1 MSISSLD
8 QLHIIT
14 SLLTNKLFTNSTWIL
29 PSKLGVYL
37 TMVPSNQVSQ
47 IEVGSGSKAVANN
60 NSNTATY
67 NTLTVFRGSHVC
79 ETRPFGK
86 YEPL

>member
-1 MSISSLD
+1 
-8 QLHIIT
+8 
-14 SLLTNKLFTNSTWIL
+14 
-29 PSKLGVYL
+29 
-37 TMVPSNQVSQ
+37 MVPSNQVSQ
-47 IEVGSGSKAVANN
+47 VEVGSGSKAVANN

-86 YEPL
+86 YEPRYYT